1 MPEKTWKAV
10 ERKVAERLGGRR
22 VPVTGRSRG
31 DAPDVAHAWLSIE
44 IKHRARLPAWIE
56 DAMRCGDAGNR
67 TRVRTAADTDV
78 YVRSRPIGVSPASCA
93 GRRGQM
99 QAKADWVSSL
109 GLSRCPYD
117 QST

>member
-56 DAMRCGDAGNR
+56 DAMLQAE
-67 TRVRTAADTDV
+67 AAAREDQLPV
-78 YVRSRPIGVSPASCA
+78 AVLHER
-93 GRRGQM
+93 GRRHDEDLVVLRLRDFEAWFG
-99 QAKADWVSSL
+99 
-109 GLSRCPYD
+109 G
-117 QST
+117 